1 MRHDSKLLIA
11 AIAATALLGMAANAA
26 SARRFEIPNWEK
38 GFKIS
43 WRPMTVIAG
52 GNEIRCPVILEG
64 EYLVHEFIKRAGTRI
79 AKVTEARTGVC
90 ERGQLILK
98 RESLPWER
106 TYQSFTGTLP
116 NITSIRVRTIGI
128 GFRVENGMMECTGT
142 AGAERP
148 GSDIALVTS
157 GEITGDEAESGAR
170 IETSGGFF
178 CTFPGEA
185 SFSGPAEGI
194 SVKTGPEGIRIR
206 LI

>member
-1 MRHDSKLLIA
+1 MRHHSKLLIA
-11 AIAATALLGMAANAA
+11 VIAAIALLGMAVSAA
-26 SARRFEIPNWEK
+26 SARRFQIPNWEM

-64 EYLVHEFIKRAGTRI
+64 EYLVHEFTKIAGTRI

-90 ERGQLILK
+90 ERGRLILK
-98 RESLPWER
+98 RETLPWER
-106 TYQSFTGTLP
+106 TYQSFRGTLP
-116 NITSIRVRTIGI
+116 NITGIRFRTIGI
-128 GFRVENGMMECTGT
+128 GFQVENGMMECTGRT
-142 AGAERP
+142 TAERP

-157 GEITGDEAESGAR
+157 GEVTGDEAESGAT

-178 CTFPGEA
+178 CAFPGEA

-194 SVKTGPEGIRIR
+194 TVKPGPERIRIR